1 MSNFGANDL
10 IFNNDDNLGIYTGG
24 FSINSIM
31 LKSGISPI
39 MTINREQHGGSNNVS
54 DLFSA
59 DLVVPNWVYTDT
71 TGGAAHKQAFDSDD
85 DDDEIDD
92 DLHDKLL
99 NLVKVHESEIQKK
112 HKKTKKNIHSKK
124 GGTKKYKK

>member
-10 IFNNDDNLGIYTGG
+10 IFNNDDNTGIYTGG

-39 MTINREQHGGSNNVS
+39 MTINTEQYGGSNNVS
-54 DLFSA
+54 DLFTS
-59 DLVVPNWVYTDT
+59 DLVVPNWVYTDG
-71 TGGAAHKQAFDSDD
+71 TGGSTRKQNFDSDD
-85 DDDEIDD
+85 DDDDVDD

-99 NLVKVHESEIQKK
+99 DLVRVHESELKKK
-112 HKKTKKNIHSKK
+112 HKKTKKNIHAKK
-124 GGTKKYKK
+124 GGTRKNK